1 MSVVVKGSIRRAVSL
16 LVAVELLGGLALAPA
31 AFAAS
36 AGTRVTALGQRAL
49 LATTTL
55 ALPVPATTAVTRADA
70 VVAVVAV
77 MGLTPASSATPTY
90 EDVSPTSAPAS
101 FGAIEA
107 AANAGLMVGWAG
119 PSGDFEPNAPMSRID
134 LAILA
139 TNALGLDAKA
149 QGLAGDETLY
159 PALKDLSTAG
169 DNLGFANAMLQAG
182 VVPPVNTVR
191 YMPGAAVTPV
201 ELAVALDR
209 MWRLVDLPVAA
220 SLTATVPSPT
230 VGVADPLTL
239 AVTNR
244 LGNPIPT
251 LNEGRYPVAYTASGG
266 SVTDGAFLAQAPGT
280 YEVSAEVE
288 GPLLP
293 SALAT
298 TASIV
303 VAAPAPAVITSVTF
317 AGTLADPT
325 ITVVGNNFGTEP
337 TAGLPATGGLASPGT
352 GNDFGTDLHI
362 YDATRGWDAGM
373 AGDTIGILV
382 STYSDTSITFQLGSV
397 YTNGYP
403 GTYALACGDNFTMV
417 VGASTYKGTIDNADA
432 PQACPA

>member
-1 MSVVVKGSIRRAVSL
+1 MFVRGAVTL
-16 LVAVELLGGLALAPA
+16 MVALELLGGLAMAPG

-36 AGTRVTALGQRAL
+36 SGVTALGQRAL
-49 LATTTL
+49 SATATL
-55 ALPVPATTAVTRADA
+55 GLPVPTTVAVTRAEA
-70 VVAVVAV
+70 VEAVIAVA
-77 MGLTPASSATPTY
+77 GLAPEPSASPTY
-90 EDVSPTSAPAS
+90 ADVSPTATPTS

-107 AANAGLMVGWAG
+107 AVNAGLMAGWVAT
-119 PSGDFEPNAPMSRID
+119 SGDFEPNAAMSRID

-139 TNALGLDAKA
+139 TDALDLGSRA
-149 QGLAGDETLY
+149 QSLAGDHALY
-159 PALKDLSTAG
+159 PALRDLATAG

-182 VVPPVNTVR
+182 VVPPVSTVR

-209 MWRLVDLPVAA
+209 MWRLVDLPAAA
-220 SLTATVPSPT
+220 SLTATISSPA

-239 AVTNR
+239 VVTNR
-244 LGNPIPT
+244 LGHAVPS
-251 LNEGRYPVAYTASGG
+251 LNRGLYPVTYTANGG
-266 SVTDGAFLAQAPGT
+266 SVTDGAFSAQAAGT
-280 YEVSAEVE
+280 YEVSAEIE
-288 GPLLP
+288 GPLLR
-293 SALAT
+293 SALAA

-317 AGTLADPT
+317 VGALADPT
-325 ITVVGNNFGTEP
+325 ITVAGNNFGTEP
-337 TAGLPATGGLASPGT
+337 AAGPPATGSSASPGT
-352 GNDFGTDLHI
+352 GNDFGTELHI

-382 STYSDTSITFQLGSV
+382 STYTDTTITFQMGSV

-403 GTYALACGDNFTMV
+403 NSYALACGDNFTMV
-417 VGASTYKGTIDNADA
+417 VGASTYEGTIDNADA